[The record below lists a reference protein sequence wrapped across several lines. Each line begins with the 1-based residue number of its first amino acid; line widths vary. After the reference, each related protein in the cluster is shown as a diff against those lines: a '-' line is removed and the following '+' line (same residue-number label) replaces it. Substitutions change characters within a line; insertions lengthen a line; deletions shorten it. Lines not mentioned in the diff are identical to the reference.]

1 MVNLFNEPLEL
12 NAQTR
17 AGLPGQFITLPDGV
31 THLEIAGPQDG
42 PPVIL
47 IHGFSTPY
55 MLWDRNFAALAEA
68 GLRVVRYDLFGRGY
82 SDRPAPPYDA
92 DRFDRQLDQLLD
104 GLGFSGPV
112 SLVGASMGG
121 AIAAIFAD
129 RHPRRVRR
137 LALIGP
143 AGLAAK
149 PSAGA
154 LALFVPGVG
163 EVLMTLAGN
172 KIILGGLPD
181 DFHQPERFPEYYEH
195 YAAQLPYRGFKRA
208 LLSTMRRMPLA
219 ALGET
224 YARIG
229 RRDLPVLAIWG
240 REDRVIPAATA
251 APRLQAALPGAV
263 LHVIDA
269 AGHNVQ
275 YERPEAVNP
284 LLIDF
289 LKG

>member
-1 MVNLFNEPLEL
+1 MANLFNESLTL
-12 NAQTR
+12 NPQTR
-17 AGLPGQFITLPDGV
+17 AGLPGQFVALPDGV
-31 THLEIAGPQDG
+31 THFEIAGPEDG

-104 GLGFSGPV
+104 ALGFGEPV
-112 SLVGASMGG
+112 ALVGASMGA
-121 AIAAIFAD
+121 AIAATFAD
-129 RHPRRVRR
+129 RHPQRVRR

-143 AGLAAK
+143 AGFAVK
-149 PSAGA
+149 PSLATV
-154 LALFVPGVG
+154 ALFTPGVG
-163 EVLMTLAGN
+163 EIVMALGGN
-172 KIILGGLPD
+172 KIILGGLPA
-181 DFHQPERFPEYYEH
+181 DFHQPGRFPEYYTN
-195 YAAQLPYRGFKRA
+195 YAVQLPYQGFKRA
-208 LLSTMRRMPLA
+208 LLSTMRRMPLTT
-219 ALGET
+219 LGET

-229 RRDLPVLAIWG
+229 QRGLPVLAIWG
-240 REDRVIPAATA
+240 REDAVIPAATT
-251 APRLQAALPGAV
+251 APKLQAAIPAAA